1 MAVNLRIGSFVML
14 NIILSLVSF
23 LLAMKVK
30 KYSMSWGVFSIILGV
45 LQFSRSFILPESAS
59 GGTNRAAVILTIA
72 SSLFAMAGGIVTII
86 KTTVRRNYLAN
97 RKV

>member
-59 GGTNRAAVILTIA
+59 GGANRAAVILTIA
-72 SSLFAMAGGIVTII
+72 SSIFAMAGGIVTII
-86 KTTVRRNYLAN
+86 KTNVRRNY
-97 RKV
+97 